1 MRWCSVTGVWG
12 CPIIPTGLSPDVNGN
27 GTVAL
32 ARRFLPSISLLCS
45 FEAAARHQN
54 FTTAATELHLTQS
67 AISRH
72 IRALEVQLGAD
83 LFTRERQ
90 TVRLTMAGETYAR
103 EIREAL
109 KHISTATLGFR
120 ASPSGGTFNL
130 AVLPTFGARW
140 MAPRVPAFG
149 LLHPDITINLF
160 TRPAPFEFA
169 AEALDAA
176 IHYGLPDWPGAEMEF
191 LMHEQVVP
199 VCSPDMA
206 ARSSFRTPS
215 DLLCAPL
222 LHLVSWPDA
231 WERWF
236 HAHDVDACQIH
247 GMLCDQFATITQAAR
262 AGAGLALLPRF
273 LIAEELARGEL
284 HEIAPPAPQ
293 MAEEA
298 YYLVWPVNRT
308 RYAPLVAFRQWI
320 LTAVAAG

>member
-1 MRWCSVTGVWG
+1 M
-12 CPIIPTGLSPDVNGN
+12 
-27 GTVAL
+27 

-72 IRALEVQLGAD
+72 IRALEAQLGAE
-83 LFTRERQ
+83 LFIRERQ
-90 TVRLTMAGETYAR
+90 TVRLTIAGEVYAR

-140 MAPRVPAFG
+140 LAPRVPAFQR
-149 LLHPDITINLF
+149 LHPDITINLF
-160 TRPAPFEFA
+160 TRPVPFEFA
-169 AEALDAA
+169 AEMLDAA
-176 IHYGLPDWPGAEMEF
+176 IHYGLADWPGAEMEF

-206 ARSSFRTPS
+206 GRFDFRAPA
-215 DLLCAPL
+215 DLLRAPL
-222 LHLVSWPDA
+222 LHLVSRPDA

-236 HAHDVDACQIH
+236 HAHDVDARQIH

-273 LIAEELARGEL
+273 LIAEELSRGEL
-284 HEIAPPAPQ
+284 VEVAPPAPH

-298 YYLVWPVNRT
+298 YYLVWPVNRA
-308 RYAPLVAFRQWI
+308 RYAPLVAFRDW
-320 LTAVAAG
+320 LRGEAAAPRQVMVSRGP

>member
-1 MRWCSVTGVWG
+1 M
-12 CPIIPTGLSPDVNGN
+12 
-27 GTVAL
+27 AL

-72 IRALEVQLGAD
+72 IRALEAQLGAE
-83 LFTRERQ
+83 LFIRERQ
-90 TVRLTMAGETYAR
+90 TVRLTIAGEVYAR

-140 MAPRVPAFG
+140 LAPRVPAFQR
-149 LLHPDITINLF
+149 LHPDITINLF
-160 TRPAPFEFA
+160 TRPVPFEFA
-169 AEALDAA
+169 AEMLDAA
-176 IHYGLPDWPGAEMEF
+176 IHYGLADWPGAEMEF

-206 ARSSFRTPS
+206 GRFDFRAPA
-215 DLLCAPL
+215 DLLRAPL
-222 LHLVSWPDA
+222 LHLVSRPDA

-236 HAHDVDACQIH
+236 HAHDVDARQIH

-273 LIAEELARGEL
+273 LIAEELSRGEL
-284 HEIAPPAPQ
+284 VEVAPPAPH

-298 YYLVWPVNRT
+298 YYLVWPVNRA
-308 RYAPLVAFRQWI
+308 RYAPLVAFRDW
-320 LTAVAAG
+320 LRGEAAAPRQVMVSRGP